1 MGNTQNRSK
10 AISLEGN
17 DVYDIYLHTG
27 NRFPQKNTIK
37 KWHQG
42 PIKITINPGANEDED
57 SEFHESRELV
67 MTGRFSKDYEG
78 AVLEEFWIPIF

>member
-1 MGNTQNRSK
+1 MGNSPSR
-10 AISLEGN
+10 AVLVEGY
-17 DVYDIYLHTG
+17 DAYDIFLHTG
-27 NRFPQKNTIK
+27 NKFPQKNVIK